1 MQPPKKNI
9 STAAA
14 VFFSTSDHVGMDP
27 FTLWWIKAVYTRSPQ
42 KKSCGSVITGLSG
55 HVRVTD
61 SLDSLYTHL
70 LTPINYS
77 ELFDR

>member
-1 MQPPKKNI
+1 
-9 STAAA
+9 
-14 VFFSTSDHVGMDP
+14 MDP
-27 FTLWWIKAVYTRSPQ
+27 FTLWWIKAVYTRSPP

-61 SLDSLYTHL
+61 SLDSLYIHL

>member
-1 MQPPKKNI
+1 MQPPKKI
-9 STAAA
+9 YQLLLLF
-14 VFFSTSDHVGMDP
+14 FFSTSDHVGMDP